1 MRYFIIVTAATLS
14 SLTAELSQISRS
26 RRLEQLEED
35 AVTVESS
42 LPRRVETTS
51 DSVVRLN
58 STGSRGRERGN
69 GG

>member
-42 LPRRVETTS
+42 LPRRVEITS

>member
-35 AVTVESS
+35 AVTIESA
-42 LPRRVETTS
+42 LPRRVEITS